1 MLTCYR
7 GELGPDSDEEQAL
20 RTLMDAI
27 DCDGDLS
34 QFSASAAAAVETGRE
49 LAERQLAALEA
60 ASQDLLCSPD
70 IIRCRS
76 DHILCSSMQ
85 NGTHGEELELVLP
98 RTMSPAGDRAAFIA
112 K

>member
-1 MLTCYR
+1 MLACCR

-20 RTLMDAI
+20 RSLMDAI
-27 DCDGDLS
+27 DCDSDLS

-49 LAERQLAALEA
+49 LAERQLAALES

-76 DHILCSSMQ
+76 IRISSWP
-85 NGTHGEELELVLP
+85 HAE
-98 RTMSPAGDRAAFIA
+98 RSPLRSIRARLTAYDEPS
-112 K
+112 